1 MPHLHYDRDPGR
13 SPLQHSWETSPLQ
26 WCLGAHSQA
35 TGHTYIMEHLPYRLG
50 RIFTPSHHECH
61 QLRCVS
67 AVMLCVGSGANRR
80 DTPSFD
86 PFEYPSPPVSVFS
99 TVPPLRGK
107 SFHAVETSKT
117 LSIGLLVNTFVAFSG
132 DCNQVMHA
140 LNGNYTWY
148 PSFCPKPHS
157 CHWSESFFIP
167 NGMRV
172 FRYEFFSKDSLWLHV
187 FRRGCSFEIETT
199 RRESP
204 TLYGITRHAVASK
217 GGEPGGRWHL
227 LQEYGKM
234 PHRYQQAS
242 DDDTYRTTHLPYD
255 GVQDTRRDDT
265 YHTQHLPAYEG
276 NLPEKPSGY
285 QHRSAHGGCSIQSR
299 GQRSAAARERR
310 FHRWVDTR
318 REARRDFRIW
328 RSSLKDS
335 TLRVHGGQNP
345 LPPIHPKPTYVERH
359 FKNIK
364 KAGKQSLINPINH
377 SRSARSSLTIPLPTS
392 THLRIMSWNVEGL
405 KKLL

>member
-86 PFEYPSPPVSVFS
+86 PFGYPSPPVSVFS

-107 SFHAVETSKT
+107 SFHAVATSKT

-148 PSFCPKPHS
+148 PSFCP
-157 CHWSESFFIP
+157 IP
-167 NGMRV
+167 PLERV
-172 FRYEFFSKDSLWLHV
+172 FFSFQMECGSSGMSSSPRTRYGCMFSAEVAHLRSRLRGASLPHCT
-187 FRRGCSFEIETT
+187 GSHGT
-199 RRESP
+199 RWP
-204 TLYGITRHAVASK
+204 
-217 GGEPGGRWHL
+217 P
-227 LQEYGKM
+227 
-234 PHRYQQAS
+234 
-242 DDDTYRTTHLPYD
+242 
-255 GVQDTRRDDT
+255 
-265 YHTQHLPAYEG
+265 
-276 NLPEKPSGY
+276 
-285 QHRSAHGGCSIQSR
+285 
-299 GQRSAAARERR
+299 
-310 FHRWVDTR
+310 
-318 REARRDFRIW
+318 REASREAAGI
-328 RSSLKDS
+328 S
-335 TLRVHGGQNP
+335 
-345 LPPIHPKPTYVERH
+345 
-359 FKNIK
+359 FKNMERCLAATNRHPTTTLTVRHTYLMMVCK
-364 KAGKQSLINPINH
+364 TPDATT
-377 SRSARSSLTIPLPTS
+377 LTIPS
-392 THLRIMSWNVEGL
+392 TYHLMKAICLRSQAVTNTAVLTGDAPFNLEGSAQQPPGSGGCTDGWTPGARPAGIL
-405 KKLL
+405 EYGEAL

>member
-1 MPHLHYDRDPGR
+1 MQLQYIDSPYPWKAQYLLPRQTLRCSLLREFSRCPSGWDTYLMPHLHYDRDPGR

-99 TVPPLRGK
+99 TVPSLRGK
-107 SFHAVETSKT
+107 SFHAVATSKT

-157 CHWSESFFIP
+157 RHWSESFSFQMEWGSSDMSSSP
-167 NGMRV
+167 RT
-172 FRYEFFSKDSLWLHV
+172 RYGCMFSAEVAHLRSRLRGASLPHCT
-187 FRRGCSFEIETT
+187 GSHGT
-199 RRESP
+199 RWP
-204 TLYGITRHAVASK
+204 
-217 GGEPGGRWHL
+217 P
-227 LQEYGKM
+227 
-234 PHRYQQAS
+234 
-242 DDDTYRTTHLPYD
+242 
-255 GVQDTRRDDT
+255 
-265 YHTQHLPAYEG
+265 
-276 NLPEKPSGY
+276 
-285 QHRSAHGGCSIQSR
+285 
-299 GQRSAAARERR
+299 
-310 FHRWVDTR
+310 
-318 REARRDFRIW
+318 REASREAAGI
-328 RSSLKDS
+328 S
-335 TLRVHGGQNP
+335 
-345 LPPIHPKPTYVERH
+345 
-359 FKNIK
+359 FKNMERCLAATNRHPTTTLTVRHTYLMMVCK
-364 KAGKQSLINPINH
+364 TPDATT
-377 SRSARSSLTIPLPTS
+377 LTIPNTYLMKASCLRSQAVTNTAVLTGDAPFNLEGGAQQPPGSGGS
-392 THLRIMSWNVEGL
+392 TDGWTPGARPAGILEYGEALQRIPP
-405 KKLL
+405 